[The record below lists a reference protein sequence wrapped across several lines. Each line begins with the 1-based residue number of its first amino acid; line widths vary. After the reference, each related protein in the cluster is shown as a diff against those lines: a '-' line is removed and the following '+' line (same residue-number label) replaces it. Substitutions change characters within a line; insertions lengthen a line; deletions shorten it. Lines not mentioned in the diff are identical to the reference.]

1 MAYQEVKVK
10 QPLLLTIL
18 PILSLATFFFGWQA
32 LVSWNIIP
40 NELLASPIQ
49 VFHTFLDKLHD
60 PMPDGA
66 VLSTHIWTS
75 LKEAFIGYGL
85 SLLVGIPLG
94 LAMGWFRGFEQ
105 RLPHQDNV
113 HLTISF
119 HDGQCPEEAV
129 LVAEVEAFGF
139 KVVEV
144 SYAIDRRSQRVSYLM
159 LLQAGAPVRSGEL
172 ACRLKA
178 LSGLADFNLS
188 PWRS

>member
-32 LVSWNIIP
+32 LVSWHIIP

-94 LAMGWFRGFEQ
+94 LAWAGSALWKAWYARYLNSFAPFPPLPGF
-105 RLPHQDNV
+105 P
-113 HLTISF
+113 
-119 HDGQCPEEAV
+119 
-129 LVAEVEAFGF
+129 
-139 KVVEV
+139 
-144 SYAIDRRSQRVSYLM
+144 
-159 LLQAGAPVRSGEL
+159 
-172 ACRLKA
+172 
-178 LSGLADFNLS
+178 
-188 PWRS
+188 

>member
-94 LAMGWFRGFEQ
+94 LAIQ
-105 RLPHQDNV
+105 ASCD
-113 HLTISF
+113 
-119 HDGQCPEEAV
+119 
-129 LVAEVEAFGF
+129 
-139 KVVEV
+139 
-144 SYAIDRRSQRVSYLM
+144 M
-159 LLQAGAPVRSGEL
+159 LSASARNRCSESSIPPG
-172 ACRLKA
+172 KI
-178 LSGLADFNLS
+178 
-188 PWRS
+188 